1 LRAAGVLLV
10 LLGTTAGD
18 ESGDEMRRLVARLR
32 SDRIEEREAAA
43 LRIREAGPAVLPEL
57 RRAEQDPD
65 PEISQRAARLARL
78 VDAARILG
86 ARVFRKMPEAEALLA
101 SPVDHDWTE
110 VFFAAAAMPGITRA
124 SLDLLAPRAMAG
136 ALAIMEDPDDPGGR
150 LRRRRFPQADPDD
163 VRRRAAALV
172 AEWKLR
178 SALPQLL
185 RWPSHAAP
193 TPRECAI
200 LALGPLKELE
210 AQPQLLRLL
219 HDPDPRCRAA

>member
-1 LRAAGVLLV
+1 MLRAAGVLLV
-10 LLGTTAGD
+10 LLGTAAGD

-101 SPVDHDWTE
+101 SPVDHDWATHSS
-110 VFFAAAAMPGITRA
+110 V
-124 SLDLLAPRAMAG
+124 
-136 ALAIMEDPDDPGGR
+136 GR
-150 LRRRRFPQADPDD
+150 GESFKQKFRTSGFKFDI
-163 VRRRAAALV
+163 
-172 AEWKLR
+172 W
-178 SALPQLL
+178 
-185 RWPSHAAP
+185 
-193 TPRECAI
+193 I
-200 LALGPLKELE
+200 
-210 AQPQLLRLL
+210 
-219 HDPDPRCRAA
+219 